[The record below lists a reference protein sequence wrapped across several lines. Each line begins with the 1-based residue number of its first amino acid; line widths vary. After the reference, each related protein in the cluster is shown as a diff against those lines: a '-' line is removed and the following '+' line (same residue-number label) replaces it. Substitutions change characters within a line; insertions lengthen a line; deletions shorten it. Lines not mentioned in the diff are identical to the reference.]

1 MNFIFVIIKLTMQ
14 NLTETKEQHSQNLVV
29 LDQWCLDIL
38 ADPITKQKAKIDDF
52 NFIDGVI
59 DARIFL
65 KNTHGFKG
73 WKDGQDVFEI
83 SVTTNEYYRN
93 EIEAYK
99 KEIEYDKPIYE
110 HFKLYGDILDVG
122 GLAGTPREFL
132 NEGQRYISIDP
143 FITGLSQVP
152 LAQKK
157 AYSCFSKPLNFIGG
171 VAEFL
176 PFLKN
181 SFDYVHMRSML
192 DHVQVPDLA
201 LKEANRVLKT
211 GGKLIV
217 GLYVEGGKT
226 GNKSIKKYLKDIAKH
241 SLEFFGVEKYKDFH
255 VWHPTYQNLLKLI
268 TDNDFSVN
276 ESYWQPYWKDEVV
289 YVLATKL

>member
-1 MNFIFVIIKLTMQ
+1 MQ

-226 GNKSIKKYLKDIAKH
+226 GNKSIKMYLKDIAKH